1 MKIKNILGMNLIKF
15 EKFIKKGY
23 ASGTYISYNQF
34 INYFRPFLEQTLES
48 KNIMFE
54 IDAELENPV
63 IGIKRIFE
71 YFKRIESS
79 NEIPIYTNGNVIVQF
94 IREFVIDE
102 HSFVYEYDAIKFA
115 KQKISKDIYAK
126 IIDNRFNK
134 QKVRIIRWFF
144 ILNY

>member
-134 QKVRIIRWFF
+134 QKVRIIR
-144 ILNY
+144 

>member
-1 MKIKNILGMNLIKF
+1 MKIKNILGMNLVKF

-54 IDAELENPV
+54 IDAGIENPV

-134 QKVRIIRWFF
+134 QKVRIIR
-144 ILNY
+144 